1 MKKRSV
7 WSIIVLVTICLI
19 LSQFFVYA
27 GSENSGEKY
36 YFDKFYKI
44 DRNKG
49 FSLDEKKKIKEKDVH
64 YGWRLG
70 SLYVSG
76 YTQRTEDTNGNP
88 VFLKNSGDKVVL
100 GFRLEQNIDKLNG
113 DKTLSVAEDK
123 KGYDDY
129 FQIKKTNFKRGALIV
144 RHTDYQNSQK
154 EPQIYTD
161 YLSADA
167 KVNTNTV
174 VDINE
179 EGDYEV
185 ALDYVIKSSPRKI
198 FGREILPSTSDYTI
212 RLFKFSVRNGNSM
225 VFPFDAKTGEELS
238 NRAFTENG
246 FRIDLAKSHYLK
258 VFVKRDIINDE
269 DSEDTRENKPAQDGD
284 VYTDEGVYTI
294 TVEDPSTG
302 QKTEKKLYVG
312 DDDRYK
318 AFVTTGL
325 SLEEIDERIAD
336 GERIGDDGNFVT
348 AKKNL
353 SSSAGTA
360 TAKVL
365 FTVIVVVVVILVIV
379 CMAISRSRRKKG
391 SWRKNSEGMS
401 E

>member
-154 EPQIYTD
+154 EPQIYT
-161 YLSADA
+161 
-167 KVNTNTV
+167 
-174 VDINE
+174 
-179 EGDYEV
+179 
-185 ALDYVIKSSPRKI
+185 VICYP
-198 FGREILPSTSDYTI
+198 
-212 RLFKFSVRNGNSM
+212 
-225 VFPFDAKTGEELS
+225 
-238 NRAFTENG
+238 
-246 FRIDLAKSHYLK
+246 
-258 VFVKRDIINDE
+258 
-269 DSEDTRENKPAQDGD
+269 Q
-284 VYTDEGVYTI
+284 
-294 TVEDPSTG
+294 
-302 QKTEKKLYVG
+302 VG
-312 DDDRYK
+312 H
-318 AFVTTGL
+318 
-325 SLEEIDERIAD
+325 
-336 GERIGDDGNFVT
+336 
-348 AKKNL
+348 
-353 SSSAGTA
+353 
-360 TAKVL
+360 
-365 FTVIVVVVVILVIV
+365 
-379 CMAISRSRRKKG
+379 
-391 SWRKNSEGMS
+391 
-401 E
+401 